1 MIENYFKIAWRNLV
15 KNKIYSAINIF
26 GLAIGLAVC
35 MLIVLYIGHEY
46 SYDKFHNNAKRIF
59 FVKSKIKIGN
69 DSVYVTTLPHSVAPS
84 LQESE
89 PSIESFLRLMQERE
103 VIIQNVENPSL
114 KFAEDR
120 FMFADSNF
128 FSFFSFKLAQGNKDR
143 VLNHPF
149 SVVISREASRKY
161 FRDQNAVGK
170 VIRFNNKFD
179 FVITGVAGNPPSN
192 SSIGYDFV
200 ASLSSLA
207 AIAASEDGRTSEE
220 SRFATYFLLRDPKNI
235 GRVEDGLMELERTK
249 SKPIGRYLGI
259 PLTRIRISEGV
270 DTSNT
275 RYLGIFP
282 LVAGLILFLA
292 LINYM
297 SLSTARSAIRAKEI
311 GVRKVL
317 GAGRKIIAGQFF
329 AESALY
335 ASIAFVLGYNLCVLL
350 QPLFF
355 NFLQINID
363 ASFLYS
369 RFILLSYAV
378 LFVITV
384 GLAAVYPSI
393 YLSAFKPV
401 AVLYGK
407 LAKHSGG
414 ISVRR
419 FFTFFQFT
427 VSVILIVCA
436 IVINKQ
442 LIFFRETDTGINRE
456 QVIMIPFT
464 PAAAKHYD
472 VLKKEIS
479 SLPGVS
485 STSTA
490 LYPLYKNYDIMGT
503 KSISSNQLV
512 LLPTL
517 SVDQNFISLFG
528 LKWKRKPA
536 DSLFFHDEHAVILNE
551 TALQKLSLDQ
561 DPVGKKMDEELTVA
575 GVLKDF
581 NYAALHNKIDG
592 LCVFVTADSDTAS
605 LWVKNGGCLYVK
617 VGKHA
622 HIPGF
627 ISNAKTI
634 YEKYDNNN
642 AFTYHFLDDA
652 FGAMYKAE
660 DRLLKILTAFTAFA
674 ILIACLGLFGLATFT
689 VLQRTKEVGV
699 RKVLGAS
706 VSQVT
711 LLLSKDYI
719 SSVLIAVVVASP
731 VAWWMM
737 DKWLVAFAYRTNIEW
752 WVFVAAG
759 VLALLVALATVSF
772 QSVKAAIA
780 NPVKSLRAE

>member
-1 MIENYFKIAWRNLV
+1 MIRNYFKIAWRNLV
-15 KNKIYSAINIF
+15 KNKTYSAINII

-35 MLIVLYIGHEY
+35 MLIVLFIGHEY
-46 SYDKFHNNAKRIF
+46 SYDKFHGNAERIF

-69 DSVYVTTLPHSVAPS
+69 DSLYVTTLPYSVAPS
-84 LQESE
+84 LQKSE
-89 PSIESFLRLMQERE
+89 PSVESFLRLMQERE
-103 VIIQNVENPSL
+103 VIIQNVENPTL
-114 KFAEDR
+114 KFAESK

-128 FSFFSFKLAQGNKDR
+128 FSFFSFNLVQGNKDR
-143 VLNHPF
+143 VLNNPY
-149 SVVISREASRKY
+149 SVVISQAASRKY

-179 FVITGVAGNPPSN
+179 LVITGIAGNSPSN
-192 SSIGYDFV
+192 SSIEYDFV
-200 ASLSSLA
+200 ASLSTLA
-207 AIAASEDGRTSEE
+207 SMAANDGGRPGEE
-220 SRFATYFLLRDPKNI
+220 SRFSTYFLLRDPKAI
-235 GRVEDGLMELERTK
+235 DRVEDGLLAIEWTK
-249 SKPIGRYLGI
+249 SKPIGRYMGI
-259 PLTRIRISEGV
+259 PLTRIRISEGT

-282 LVAGLILFLA
+282 FVAGLILFLA

-297 SLSTARSAIRAKEI
+297 SLTTARSAIRAKEI

-317 GAGRKIIAGQFF
+317 GAGRKVIAGQFF

-335 ASIAFVLGYNLCVLL
+335 TSIAFVLGYNLCALM

-363 ASFLYS
+363 TSFLYS
-369 RFILLSYAV
+369 RFILLSYSV

-384 GLAAVYPSI
+384 GLAATYPSI
-393 YLSAFKPV
+393 FLSAYKPV
-401 AVLYGK
+401 AVLYGR
-407 LAKHSGG
+407 LSKHSGG

-419 FFTFFQFT
+419 FFTVFQFT

-442 LIFFRETDTGINRE
+442 LNFFRKTDTGINRE

-472 VLKKEIS
+472 ALKKEIS

-485 STSTA
+485 NTSTA
-490 LYPLYKNYDIMGT
+490 LHPLYKGYDIMGT
-503 KSISSNQLV
+503 VSASSNQVV

-517 SVDQNFISLFG
+517 SVDQNFISMLG
-528 LKWKRKPA
+528 LKWKMKPA
-536 DSLFFHDEHAVILNE
+536 DSLFFHDEHAAILNE
-551 TALQKLSLDQ
+551 TALQKLGLDK
-561 DPVGKKMDEELTVA
+561 DPVGKKMDQELTVA

-605 LWVKNGGCLYVK
+605 LWVKNGGCLFVK
-617 VGKHA
+617 VGRYTN
-622 HIPGF
+622 IPGF
-627 ISNAKTI
+627 ISRAKTI
-634 YEKYDNNN
+634 YEKIDNDS
-642 AFTYHFLDDA
+642 AFTYHFLDDT
-652 FGAMYKAE
+652 FEAMYKAE

-689 VLQRTKEVGV
+689 VIQRTKEVGV

-711 LLLSKDYI
+711 LLLSKDFI
-719 SSVLIAVVVASP
+719 RSVLIAVVVASP
-731 VAWWMM
+731 VAWWIMN
-737 DKWLVAFAYRTNIEW
+737 KWLVDFAYRTKIEW
-752 WVFVAAG
+752 WVFLAAG
-759 VLALLVALATVSF
+759 ILALLIALATVSF
-772 QSVKAAIA
+772 QSIKAAIA
-780 NPVKSLRAE
+780 NPVTALRTE